1 VSQIDETAMIESRRS
16 EQRTKE
22 RQPMSYHRET
32 SAKGGAVRVTAGRS
46 AYREEFQ
53 RNYGPDLDEALDSV
67 ESGHE
72 F

>member
-1 VSQIDETAMIESRRS
+1 
-16 EQRTKE
+16 
-22 RQPMSYHRET
+22 MSYHRET